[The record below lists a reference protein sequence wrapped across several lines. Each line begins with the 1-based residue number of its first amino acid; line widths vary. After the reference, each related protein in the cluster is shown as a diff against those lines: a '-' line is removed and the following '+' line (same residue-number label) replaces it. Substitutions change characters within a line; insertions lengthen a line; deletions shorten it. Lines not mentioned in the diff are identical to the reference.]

1 MNSNEKIKRI
11 VLIFLGALASGYF
24 MYTGFSILMNDEP
37 VEVNASN
44 GLKDLSK

>member
-1 MNSNEKIKRI
+1 MNKNEKIKRI
-11 VLIFLGALASGYF
+11 IFIFLGALASGYF
-24 MYTGFSILMNDEP
+24 MYSGFTLLMVDES

>member
-1 MNSNEKIKRI
+1 MNKNEKIKRI

-24 MYTGFSILMNDEP
+24 MYSGFTLLMSDEP
-37 VEVNASN
+37 VDANASN

>member
-1 MNSNEKIKRI
+1 MNKNEKIKRI
-11 VLIFLGALASGYF
+11 ILVFLGALASGYF
-24 MYTGFSILMNDEP
+24 MYSGFTLLMTDEP